1 VEAGDRTFAVT
12 VAQPELEPFEV
23 DAILGEAGQRTG
35 GLDDLGAGPFVEPLA
50 LFLESLE
57 REARL
62 NDLGRLIARERAL
75 LHTVNRLNYVNDRKQ
90 FPAIADERIVAPVF
104 IIGFPRTG
112 TTILHDILA
121 QDPDTRAPLTW
132 ETMFPSPPPDAA
144 TFDSDPRIALCA
156 AFLPNPETETE
167 RDRRFKAMHP
177 MGATLSQECVTMMG
191 ETMCT
196 PLFHNQ
202 FRVPTYEDWI
212 DHDADWSHV
221 YTFHY
226 RQLQHLQW
234 RNHRDRWVLKTGAP
248 MWGLEHLLR
257 TYPDARIVFTHRDP
271 VKSVT
276 SYASLTTLVREMG
289 SDDVDPFEV
298 AEDWTAR
305 LQRVLE
311 HVMDVRNAGSYPGA
325 VFYDMQ
331 FSDFVAD
338 QFAVITDIYDTFGLS
353 MTTAGAERMRAFIA
367 DNPKG
372 KHGVHSYTPEEFGI
386 DPVAIRRDFAPYI
399 EQFDLKP
406 E

>member
-1 VEAGDRTFAVT
+1 MTNVAPESEPFT
-12 VAQPELEPFEV
+12 VA
-23 DAILGEAGQRTG
+23 AILAEAARRTG

-50 LFLESLE
+50 LFLDSLE
-57 REARL
+57 REAHL

-75 LHTVNRLNYVNDRKQ
+75 LHTVNRLNYVNDRKK
-90 FPAIADERIVAPVF
+90 FPEIANEKIVAPVF

-121 QDPDTRAPLTW
+121 QDPDSRAPLTW
-132 ETMFPSPPPDAA
+132 ETMFPSPPPEAA
-144 TFDSDPRIALCA
+144 TFDTDPRIAMCA
-156 AFLPNPETETE
+156 ATLPTPETETE

-191 ETMCT
+191 EAMCT

-202 FRVPTYEDWI
+202 FRVPSYEDWV

-221 YTFHY
+221 YAFHVQ
-226 RQLQHLQW
+226 QLQHLQW
-234 RNHRDRWVLKTGAP
+234 HNHRDRWVLKTGAH

-276 SYASLTTLVREMG
+276 SYASLTTLVRQMG
-289 SDDVDPFEV
+289 SDHVDPFEV
-298 AEDWTAR
+298 ARDWTAR
-305 LQRVLE
+305 LNGVIK
-311 HVMDVRNAGSYPGA
+311 HVMQVRNAGTYPNA
-325 VFYDMQ
+325 MFYDMQ

-338 QFAVITDIYDTFGLS
+338 QFAVISDIYATFGLP
-353 MTTAGAERMRAFIA
+353 MTDAGAAGMRAFIA

-372 KHGVHSYTPEEFGI
+372 KHGVHSYMPEEFGI
-386 DPVAIRRDFAPYI
+386 DPAEIRRDFAAYI
-399 EQFDLKP
+399 DQFQLAP

>member
-1 VEAGDRTFAVT
+1 VSVDEAFTVESIVTEAGR
-12 VAQPELEPFEV
+12 
-23 DAILGEAGQRTG
+23 RTG
-35 GLDDLGAGPFVEPLA
+35 GLDDLGAGPFLEPLA

-57 REARL
+57 REAHL
-62 NDLGRLIARERAL
+62 NDMGRLIARERAL
-75 LHTVNRLNYVNDRKQ
+75 GHTVNRLGYVEDRRQ
-90 FPAIADERIVAPVF
+90 FPAIADERIIAPVF

-121 QDPDTRAPLTW
+121 QDPDSRAPLTW

-144 TFDSDPRIALCA
+144 TFDTDPRIELCQS
-156 AFLPNPETETE
+156 FMPNAETETE
-167 RDRRFKAMHP
+167 RDRKFKAMHP

-191 ETMCT
+191 EAMCT

-202 FRVPTYEDWI
+202 FRVPTYEDWV

-221 YTFHY
+221 YTFHHK
-226 RQLQHLQW
+226 QLQHLQW
-234 RNHRDRWVLKTGAP
+234 RNHRDRWVLKTGAH

-276 SYASLTTLVREMG
+276 SYASLTTLVRSMG
-289 SDDVDPFEV
+289 SDDVDPIEV
-298 AEDWTAR
+298 AQDWTAR
-305 LQRVLE
+305 LRHVVE
-311 HVMDVRNAGSYPGA
+311 HAMSVRNSNAHPGA
-325 VFYDMQ
+325 TFYDMQ

-338 QFAVITDIYDTFGLS
+338 QFAVVSDIYAAFDLP
-353 MTTAGAERMRAFIA
+353 MTDAGARRMRAFIA

-372 KHGVHSYTPEEFGI
+372 KHGVHNYTPDEFGI
-386 DPVAIRRDFAPYI
+386 DPAVIRRDFAPYI
-399 EQFDLKP
+399 DQFRLAP